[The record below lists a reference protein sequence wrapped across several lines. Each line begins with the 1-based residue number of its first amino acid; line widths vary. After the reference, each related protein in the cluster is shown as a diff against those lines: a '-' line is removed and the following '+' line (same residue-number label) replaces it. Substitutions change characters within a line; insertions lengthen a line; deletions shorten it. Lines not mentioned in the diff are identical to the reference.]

1 MGYTATGEPMVR
13 IMVRE
18 ESKVDYYDGELG

>member
-1 MGYTATGEPMVR
+1 MSYTADGKPVVR

-18 ESKVDYYDGELG
+18 TSGVDYYDGELP